1 MIHTIYDPNAT
12 FEYVMAANKE
22 AMTLYRISKETLM
35 ESNSYDFMVYRFS
48 SWDEVLNELEE
59 WEDYIDID
67 EGTYH
72 ELYTNLCVK
81 FRGLIKYL

>member
-1 MIHTIYDPNAT
+1 MIYDPNIA
-12 FEYVMAANKE
+12 FEYVLAANKM
-22 AMTLYRISKETLM
+22 AMALFKISKETLM

-48 SWDEVLNELEE
+48 SWEDVLEELED
-59 WEDYIDID
+59 WEDYMDID

-81 FRGLIKYL
+81 FSGLIRFL